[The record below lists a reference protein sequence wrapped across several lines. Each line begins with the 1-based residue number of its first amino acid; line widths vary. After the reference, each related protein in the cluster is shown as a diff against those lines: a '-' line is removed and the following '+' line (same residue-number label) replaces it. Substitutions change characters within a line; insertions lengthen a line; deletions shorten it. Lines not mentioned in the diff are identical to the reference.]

1 MRNFRSLVLGLVL
14 VSLAGVSWG
23 EEGLSTAAAAGG
35 GAENIGVSA
44 NGDGTWFA
52 FTTALGARV
61 IYFCSLQS
69 TETTVAKEPTC
80 TKVVADSYNKQMEGF
95 GKDSYE

>member
-14 VSLAGVSWG
+14 LSLAGVSWG
-23 EEGLSTAAAAGG
+23 EEGLSTATAGG

>member
-23 EEGLSTAAAAGG
+23 EEGLSTAAAGG

-80 TKVVADSYNKQMEGF
+80 TKVVADSYNKQMEAF
-95 GKDSYE
+95 GKGSYE